1 MSQQGPIVTV
11 SNREGHILEGR
22 ALADAVAQVKTFPL
36 VDVDWPDAM
45 DAVARLR
52 PAAVLAADLEG
63 NAAALTDLAERAA
76 RVDPYMPVIALDPG
90 ASLPHNVLPFTQAG
104 RSPERLVSRLNAALR
119 VRALHA
125 TLLRRLA
132 NDRTTST
139 HMPTSDPID
148 DATVLL
154 IGRGAS
160 YPALSVALGEQMGVV
175 GALSIEA
182 AARHLNARELDGI
195 IVGEGF
201 TLRVL
206 DAFLTVLSEDARFR
220 NLPVVVGSGSG
231 LIADYDLPNLEIAN
245 GDPHTIA
252 ALAVPLIRQ
261 QAFESRIARALKSI
275 DVGGLLDPR
284 TGLLT
289 NEAFSRD
296 FETAVTDTHARG
308 AGLSVARITF
318 AHGATSERMRLDA
331 ARILSRLM
339 RRMDFA
345 TLDNDGAIFV
355 VFAETDLRNAH
366 VIARR
371 LGSVLKH
378 TTYSA
383 KREQRLD
390 PHVTLATLM
399 PGDTASAILARLHTE
414 AQRVAS

>member
-11 SNREGHILEGR
+11 SNREGHIL
-22 ALADAVAQVKTFPL
+22 ADAVAQVKAFPL
-36 VDVDWPDAM
+36 VDVGWPDAIN
-45 DAVARLR
+45 AVARLR
-52 PAAVLAADLEG
+52 PAAVVAADFE
-63 NAAALTDLAERAA
+63 NNENALTDLAERAA
-76 RVDPYMPVIALDPG
+76 QVDPYMPVIALDPG
-90 ASLPHNVLPFTQAG
+90 TSLPHNVLPFTQAG

-125 TLLRRLA
+125 TLLRRLS
-132 NDRTTST
+132 NDRATST
-139 HMPTSDPID
+139 RMPASDPID

-220 NLPVVVGSGSG
+220 NLPVVIGGGSG

-245 GDPHTIA
+245 GDPRTIA
-252 ALAVPLIRQ
+252 SLAIPLIRQ
-261 QAFESRIARALKSI
+261 QAFESRISRALKSI

-289 NEAFSRD
+289 NEAFGRD

-308 AGLSVARITF
+308 AGLSVARIAF

-345 TLDNDGAIFV
+345 TLDDNGAILV

-378 TTYSA
+378 TMYSE

-390 PHVTLATLM
+390 PLVTLATLM
-399 PGDTASAILARLHTE
+399 PGDTAPAVLSRLHTE
-414 AQRVAS
+414 TRRVAS